1 MAPKKSPPKKTKASG
16 FVIGSGRFRKI
27 SAVEGIH
34 YSPKMKGSTAI
45 SKSNSLTPEERR
57 EAIIT
62 AYRKS

>member
-1 MAPKKSPPKKTKASG
+1 MAPRKSPPKKIKASG

-34 YSPKMKGSTAI
+34 YSSKMKGSIAI
-45 SKSNSLTPEERR
+45 SKSDSLTPEQRR
-57 EAIIT
+57 EAIIK